1 MSEIEKLY
9 ENANADKD
17 CKLYANYGAC
27 PDKTKECTYCEY
39 YVYPEFTAEKQLELI
54 KWLAI
59 TRAILIKQNRI
70 FVGFETGNPKD
81 LKCAEDL
88 DLNFEETL
96 AGLINNL
103 WQDLTDIEKEKIERI
118 LE

>member
-1 MSEIEKLY
+1 MSEIEKLMQ
-9 ENANADKD
+9 NANVEKEW
-17 CKLYANYGAC
+17 KPLPYG
-27 PDKTKECTYCEY
+27 DIEEY
-39 YVYPEFTAEKQLELI
+39 YPEFTAEKQLSLI

-103 WQDLTDIEKEKIERI
+103 WNDLSDTEKAEIKRI

>member
-39 YVYPEFTAEKQLELI
+39 YVYPEFTAEKQLKLI
-54 KWLAI
+54 KWLI
-59 TRAILIKQNRI
+59 IKHSLEINKGRYTTYFMCNRKKYKCSSDDDFTMLIKYMNEI
-70 FVGFETGNPKD
+70 
-81 LKCAEDL
+81 
-88 DLNFEETL
+88 
-96 AGLINNL
+96 
-103 WQDLTDIEKEKIERI
+103 WQDLTEEERKQIKEI

>member
-54 KWLAI
+54 KWLAENKTI
-59 TRAILIKQNRI
+59 EISKHFI
-70 FVGFETGNPKD
+70 D
-81 LKCAEDL
+81 LKNNRHHWVSRQGL
-88 DLNFEETL
+88 QFEESL
-96 AGLINNL
+96 AELVNLI
-103 WQDLTDIEKEKIERI
+103 WPSLTDTEKAEIKEI
-118 LE
+118 LK